1 MQSDCSSKNRSETVK
16 LKKASRTKI
25 TRNRNP
31 ESKSQTPV
39 VAEAKGAPNCKY
51 EKVLRAKY
59 PAVFEGIG
67 KLHGHEK
74 KLHID
79 ESIPPVSQTYRR
91 TPFHLRKQL
100 DMWLDTYQA
109 DDIIKPVTN
118 EQTDWVS
125 GLVVAPKPR
134 SPKEVRVCGD
144 YRQVNQA
151 IKRERHPI
159 PTLDELLEEMSGSK
173 VFSKVHLRAGHHQI
187 PLAAESRPIATFVTQ
202 RGVFRFKRLPFGV
215 NSASKVFQHAIQNA
229 LRGLP
234 GTRNIAA

>member
-39 VAEAKGAPNCKY
+39 VAEAKGASNCKY

-100 DMWLDTYQA
+100 DM
-109 DDIIKPVTN
+109 
-118 EQTDWVS
+118 
-125 GLVVAPKPR
+125 
-134 SPKEVRVCGD
+134 
-144 YRQVNQA
+144 
-151 IKRERHPI
+151 
-159 PTLDELLEEMSGSK
+159 
-173 VFSKVHLRAGHHQI
+173 
-187 PLAAESRPIATFVTQ
+187 
-202 RGVFRFKRLPFGV
+202 
-215 NSASKVFQHAIQNA
+215 
-229 LRGLP
+229 
-234 GTRNIAA
+234 